1 MAGKDDSNSDDRY
14 NTCARPNSA
23 AAGYRQAGA
32 APNPADDGRPA
43 VCYPEVC
50 PAYAP
55 LVVCPAVCSP
65 AVFRAYAPLA
75 DAKAQAASQ
84 QAAAPADARRDVAA
98 FPPQDAARRAHPIQ
112 QASRVWTPAA
122 VPAAAPAGDPAPGQQ
137 PRRQPPS

>member
-14 NTCARPNSA
+14 NTCARPNNA

-50 PAYAP
+50 R
-55 LVVCPAVCSP
+55 AVCSP
-65 AVFRAYAPLA
+65 EVCRAYAPLA

-98 FPPQDAARRAHPIQ
+98 FPPPDAARRAHPIQ

-122 VPAAAPAGDPAPGQQ
+122 VPAAAPAGDPAPGQR
-137 PRRQPPS
+137 PRRQLPS